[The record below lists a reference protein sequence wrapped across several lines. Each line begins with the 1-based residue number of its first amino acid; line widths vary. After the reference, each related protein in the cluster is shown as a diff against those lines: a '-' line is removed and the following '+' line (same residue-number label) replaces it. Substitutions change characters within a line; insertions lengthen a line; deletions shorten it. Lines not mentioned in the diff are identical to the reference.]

1 MSEPQDVGRDA
12 QLRAAA
18 EALLSWVYARR
29 QTWSSDPVGVAESIE
44 FREPTVVVRPSSVPP
59 PLPPVFTPDAAEFE
73 DELAAFAA
81 APTPTAPAAAFDV
94 EAVFHAEP
102 PVPKPVKPPIRLRI
116 PTEAIRVQTDAIR
129 SLAARLIRIPTEAV
143 RSLAAPLIR
152 WSLRAALVAVALVV
166 VVGAGRMALPY
177 FDKAKTLVT
186 ELTAPAAPKPEPVAA
201 KPAPPPGARRTGV
214 LTARSEPPG
223 ARVLVDGRDRGA
235 TPLTLND
242 VALGSHTVV
251 IQSDKGSVRRTVT
264 VAADRTALVSEAIF
278 AGWLNVYA
286 PFEVQISEGSRA
298 IRLDEKS
305 RVLLPP
311 GSHDLRFE
319 NRDLGYQET
328 RTVEVG
334 PGQTTSLSLVPS
346 PSMLNVTS
354 DVPAV
359 VLVDGAQ
366 VGDTPLNNHPIALGT
381 REVTV
386 KSADGAERRFTRKVT
401 VTPVQ
406 IDVDFSKP

>member
-1 MSEPQDVGRDA
+1 LPEPHDDARDA

-18 EALLSWVYARR
+18 EALLSWMYVRR
-29 QTWSSDPVGVAESIE
+29 QVWSSDPIGVAESIKL
-44 FREPTVVVRPSSVPP
+44 REPTIVVRPSPVPP
-59 PLPPVFTPDAAEFE
+59 PLPPVFTPDAAEFA
-73 DELAAFAA
+73 DELAVFAA
-81 APTPTAPAAAFDV
+81 APPPSAPAAAFDV
-94 EAVFHAEP
+94 ERVFDAEP
-102 PVPKPVKPPIRLRI
+102 PVPKPAKPPIRLRI
-116 PTEAIRVQTDAIR
+116 PTEAIRVRTEAAR
-129 SLAARLIRIPTEAV
+129 SLAGRLIRIPAEAI
-143 RSLAAPLIR
+143 RSLGAPLLR
-152 WSLRAALVAVALVV
+152 WSLRAALVAIVLVA

-177 FDKAKTLVT
+177 FDKAKTMVT
-186 ELTAPAAPKPEPVAA
+186 ELTAPDSPKPEPVAA
-201 KPAPPPGARRTGV
+201 KPTPAPGARRAGV
-214 LTARSEPPG
+214 LAARSEPPG
-223 ARVLVDGRDRGA
+223 ARVIVDGRDRGA

-242 VALGSHTVV
+242 VALGPHTVV

-286 PFEVQISEGSRA
+286 PFEIQIAEGSRA

-334 PGQTTSLSLVPS
+334 PGQTTSLSLVPP
-346 PSMLNVTS
+346 PSALNVTS

-366 VGDTPLNNHPIALGT
+366 VGDTPLSNQPIALGT
-381 REVTV
+381 REVVV

-401 VTPVQ
+401 VAPVQ
-406 IDVDFSKP
+406 INVDFSKP